1 MLVLTV
7 VLLNLV
13 VPWVVGF
20 LVAFVVLEVEF
31 FAHCSEKYADEK
43 PPQAIF

>member
-1 MLVLTV
+1 M
-7 VLLNLV
+7 VLLILAV
-13 VPWVVGF
+13 LSVVGF